1 LTYEFLTH
9 KDDTMK
15 VLITGIT
22 GFIGSHLAQELLKK
36 TNYELIGTFRDAAKA
51 KEFESQGIEMR
62 KADLLKSESLKDIT
76 RDVDVVVH
84 LAGLMRFHDAFHI
97 LYENNVKATQIIAQD
112 AQHHG
117 IQHFIYGS
125 STEAIGPVTTVS
137 GDETSPYHPTYDY
150 GKTKQL
156 AELWLKEQ
164 QKITDLPLT
173 ILRPTGVYG
182 PGDRYVTLSTV
193 SAVAHKK
200 LRVLP
205 GNGDAFIHF
214 TYVDDVS
221 QGIKKTIEQ
230 PKQSIGETFIIAS
243 DAYITYKEMF
253 TIVAHLLHVP
263 PPSRSIPM
271 SLAKAYLF
279 IVQWS
284 NKRKGIDDFVMHT
297 SLIDTMRTNR
307 AYSNAKAKKILGFS
321 PQYDYT
327 QGMKK
332 TIDWYKEK
340 NLL

>member
-1 LTYEFLTH
+1 
-9 KDDTMK
+9 MK

-22 GFIGSHLAQELLKK
+22 GFIGAHLAHELLKK
-36 TNYELIGTFRDAAKA
+36 KSYELVGTFRDAEKA
-51 KEFESQGIEMR
+51 LMYEKQGIEMR
-62 KADLLKSESLKDIT
+62 KADLLKPDSLKDIT
-76 RDVDVVVH
+76 KDVDVVVH
-84 LAGLMRFHDAFHI
+84 LAGLMRFHDPWDL
-97 LYENNVKATQIIAQD
+97 LYNHNVKATQIIAED
-112 AQHHG
+112 VLQHG
-117 IQHFIYGS
+117 VQHFIYSS
-125 STEAIGPVTTVS
+125 STEAIGPVTS
-137 GDETSPYHPTYDY
+137 IPGDETSPYNPSYDY
-150 GKTKQL
+150 GKTKQI
-156 AELWLKEQ
+156 AELWLKEKQ
-164 QKITDLPLT
+164 QTAGLPLT

-182 PGDRYVTLSTV
+182 PGDLYVTLSTV
-193 SAVAHKK
+193 RAVANKK

-205 GNGDAFIHF
+205 GKGDAFIHF
-214 TYVDDVS
+214 TYVDDVN
-221 QGIKKTIEQ
+221 QGIKKTIEK

-253 TIVAHLLHVP
+253 TIVANLLYVP
-263 PPSRSIPM
+263 PPSRSVPM
-271 SLAKAYLF
+271 NLAKTYLS
-279 IVQWS
+279 IVQWN

>member
-1 LTYEFLTH
+1 
-9 KDDTMK
+9 MK

-22 GFIGSHLAQELLKK
+22 GFIGAHLAHELLKK
-36 TNYELIGTFRDAAKA
+36 KSYELVGTFRDAEKA
-51 KEFESQGIEMR
+51 LMYEKQGIEMR
-62 KADLLKSESLKDIT
+62 KADLLKPDSLQDIT
-76 RDVDVVVH
+76 KDVDVVVH
-84 LAGLMRFHDAFHI
+84 LAGLMRFHDPWDL
-97 LYENNVKATQIIAQD
+97 LYNHNVKATQIIVAD
-112 AQHHG
+112 ALQHG
-117 IQHFIYGS
+117 VQHFIYSS
-125 STEAIGPVTTVS
+125 STEAIGPVTS
-137 GDETSPYHPTYDY
+137 IPGDETSPYNPSYDY
-150 GKTKQL
+150 GKTKQI
-156 AELWLKEQ
+156 AELWLKEKQ
-164 QKITDLPLT
+164 QTAGLPLT

-182 PGDRYVTLSTV
+182 PGDLYVTLSTV
-193 SAVAHKK
+193 RAVANKK

-205 GNGDAFIHF
+205 GKGDAFIHF
-214 TYVDDVS
+214 TYVDDVN
-221 QGIKKTIEQ
+221 QGIKKTIEK

-253 TIVAHLLHVP
+253 TIVANLLYVP
-263 PPSRSIPM
+263 PPSRSVPM
-271 SLAKAYLF
+271 NLAKTYLS
-279 IVQWS
+279 IVQWN